1 MDVSVIIVNYN
12 TCDMTAACIES
23 IYKNTVGVSFEVILV
38 DNASVDNSRKKF
50 SEDSRIIYIY
60 ETINHGFGIANNIG
74 VQRATGKYLFFL
86 NSDTLLLNNAIY
98 EFWRFCESLNEDVVA
113 GSYLLDQK
121 LVRTHSYSIFL
132 TPKTELRNML
142 CPFRK
147 YSCEDLNSS
156 PAVKEVDYITGAD
169 LFIKKS
175 IFLDHCGFFKGF
187 FMYFEETDIQCRI
200 SKSGIK
206 RLVILGPKIMHLEGG
221 SFNRNNRRF
230 VLTPK
235 KIMIQESKLL
245 YFKRNFFGGWY
256 ILYRLI
262 LPIYVMPFFITNSPI
277 NLKKKLLKIVM
288 S

>member
-38 DNASVDNSRKKF
+38 DNASIDNSRKKF
-50 SEDSRIIYIY
+50 KDDSRIIYIY
-60 ETINHGFGIANNIG
+60 ENVNHGFGIANNIG

-98 EFWRFCESLNEDVVA
+98 EFWKFCESLNEDVVV
-113 GSYLLDQK
+113 GSYLVDQN
-121 LVRTHSYSIFL
+121 LARAHSYSKFL
-132 TPKTELRNML
+132 TPQTELIKML
-142 CPFRK
+142 SPFSK
-147 YSCEDLNSS
+147 SNYEDLNSS
-156 PAVKEVDYITGAD
+156 PSVKVVDYITGAD
-169 LFIKKS
+169 LFIKKN
-175 IFLDHCGFFKGF
+175 IFLDHSGFFKGF
-187 FMYFEETDIQCRI
+187 FMYFEETDLQCRM

-230 VLTPK
+230 VLNSK

-245 YFKRNFFGGWY
+245 YFKRNFWGGWY
-256 ILYRLI
+256 ILYRLL
-262 LPIYVMPFFITNSPI
+262 LPIYVLPFLITNSPI
-277 NLKKKLLKIVM
+277 ILKKKLIKIVM